1 MILRRY
7 GQPVIPASG
16 IRETGPIF
24 ARRFV
29 QLDYNQKA
37 HGLAIRQKCSLHK
50 LCTEQ
55 ALQKSK
61 ELATFSM
68 PVDRRNIYQ
77 LLGCGFALV
86 QWTGFVWFILSDAS
100 FGVVLAVAILVLERR
115 VSAE

>member
-1 MILRRY
+1 
-7 GQPVIPASG
+7 
-16 IRETGPIF
+16 
-24 ARRFV
+24 
-29 QLDYNQKA
+29 
-37 HGLAIRQKCSLHK
+37 
-50 LCTEQ
+50 
-55 ALQKSK
+55 
-61 ELATFSM
+61 M